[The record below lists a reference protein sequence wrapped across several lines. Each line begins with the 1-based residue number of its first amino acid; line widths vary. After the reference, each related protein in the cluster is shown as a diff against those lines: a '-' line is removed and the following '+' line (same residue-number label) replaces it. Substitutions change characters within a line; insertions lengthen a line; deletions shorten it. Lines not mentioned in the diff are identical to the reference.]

1 MASPDVSKYVDL
13 TVFDDDPVNVLNSM
27 LTSAR
32 GTLPNWIPQVG
43 QIELALAESFATRS
57 SELAGGIN
65 RLPSATTEV
74 LLQLFGLTRSNGDKA
89 SATLTITFTDSD
101 TVARSLPADTQFLYT
116 NTANNT
122 SYIFSLDSAFS
133 LDGALSGTATVS
145 AQAVGSAYNISA
157 DGASLSLLTSSS
169 FFASATFS
177 VSPSGGSNAESDS
190 EYFDRGINLL
200 ASYTSASTSASQI
213 KYYVSANKASYVNR
227 VEVYNRRRYRDR
239 NTLATSYATHDGSVL
254 VAVAQTVSTPASATL
269 ELPVPNSKLSDLY
282 TSLSERVPTGLS
294 VDVMSAEL
302 ASINVTAA
310 VVMKSGETASTV
322 KANIE
327 TALKAY
333 LNPNAWDWSQQ
344 HVRRNEIISI
354 IDAVSGVDYVNTLTM
369 DGTSTIGTS
378 NVGYLSTTGTA
389 ASFTVTIAS
398 AKNSQEYTAGQA
410 SIYYVDSSSSTAV
423 PTVYQYSNATFTTSG
438 SGGVSGV
445 TYTAVDN
452 GITYNDAN
460 NGGNIP
466 ASTTAWTPVAGDWAG
481 STHANITFSSTSAI
495 TGGSSSSNQFVALS
509 GSGAVSTDIVLP
521 NLGTLVTAGTLTI
534 TVS

>member
-13 TVFDDDPVNVLNSM
+13 TVFDSNPVTVLNSM

-32 GTLPNWIPQVG
+32 GLLPNWIPEVG

-57 SELAGGIN
+57 SEVAGGIN

-74 LLQLFGLTRSNGDKA
+74 LLQLFGLTRSSGTKA
-89 SATLTITFTDSD
+89 TATLTITFADSD
-101 TVARSLPADTQFLYT
+101 TVARSLPAGTKFLYT
-116 NTANNT
+116 NTATST
-122 SYIFSLDSAFS
+122 SYIFELDSAFS

-157 DGASLSLLTSSS
+157 DTASLSLLTPAS
-169 FFASATFS
+169 FFTSATFS
-177 VSPSGGSNAESDS
+177 ISPSGGTDAESD
-190 EYFDRGINLL
+190 EAYFARAINLL
-200 ASYTSASTSASQI
+200 ASYTSASTNSSQI
-213 KYYVSANKASYVNR
+213 KYYISANKSYANR

-239 NTLATSYATHDGSVL
+239 NTLATDYSTHDGSVL
-254 VAVAQTVSTPASATL
+254 VAVAGLINTPASAAL
-269 ELPVPNSKLSDLY
+269 ELPVANSNLSDLY
-282 TSLSERVPTGLS
+282 TSLSARVPSGLS

-302 ASINVTAA
+302 ASINVTST
-310 VVMKSGETASTV
+310 VVMKTGETASTV
-322 KANIE
+322 KTNIE

-333 LNPNAWDWSQQ
+333 LNAGSWDWSQQ

-354 IDAVSGVDYVNTLTM
+354 IDAVSGVDYVDTLTM
-369 DGTSTIGTS
+369 DGTSLVGTS
-378 NVGYLSTTGTA
+378 NVGYLSTTGTNS
-389 ASFTVTIAS
+389 SFTVNIANAAS
-398 AKNSQEYTAGQA
+398 SGNYGAGAA

-423 PTVYQYSNATFTTSG
+423 PTVYQFSNEAFTL
-438 SGGVSGV
+438 SGGAKTGV

-452 GITYNDAN
+452 GIAYNDAN

-481 STHANITFSSTSAI
+481 STHANITFASTSAI

-521 NLGTLVTAGTLTI
+521 NLGTLVTTGTLSI